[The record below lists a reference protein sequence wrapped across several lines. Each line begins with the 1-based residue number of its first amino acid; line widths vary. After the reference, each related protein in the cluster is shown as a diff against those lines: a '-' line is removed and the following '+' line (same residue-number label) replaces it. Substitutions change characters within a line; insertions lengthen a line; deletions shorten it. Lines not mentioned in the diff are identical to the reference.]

1 MYNINSYKASTIYIS
16 FHDDIKNIER
26 SVENTYR
33 NLDYDLSKLEEE
45 YQKIKQEALNEEE
58 VLIYDQHNYEPQH
71 IDIYER
77 LNSEL
82 SGILKNL
89 YTIFESTLVK
99 VFKDHHIRNSQKGE
113 AAYQP
118 YFDYIKNKLNV
129 DLTSGFEEKINKFR
143 LMRNDFTHNGV
154 DLTISDNEIKK
165 MILDMAKEIYSFINS
180 IMDSLDKSNLP
191 SLNKYTS

>member
-1 MYNINSYKASTIYIS
+1 MYDVNSYKVSTTYIC

-33 NLDYDLSKLEEE
+33 NFNHDLSKLEEE
-45 YQKIKQEALNEEE
+45 YQTIKQEALNEEDI
-58 VLIYDQHNYEPQH
+58 LIYNQHDYEPKR

-89 YTIFESTLVK
+89 YTIFESTLDK
-99 VFKDHHIRNSQKGE
+99 VFKGYHIRKTQKGE

-118 YFDYIKNKLNV
+118 YFDYMKNNLSV
-129 DLTSGFEEKINKFR
+129 DLISGFEEKINKFR
-143 LMRNDFTHNGV
+143 LMRNCFTHNGV
-154 DLTISDNEIKK
+154 DLTTSDNEIKK

-180 IMDSLDKSNLP
+180 IMDSLDKSKSTKP
-191 SLNKYTS
+191 Q